1 MEERRTVIAEK
12 QEEIYGEYGYQKA
25 YQNIQG
31 QFNRICEA
39 LGIDSGEDEAS
50 ILKSIGEMV
59 ETMIDDGEEGGGKVK
74 LKVGKTEK
82 QQGAGGKMTDWA
94 GRKLTLANH
103 ETSKG
108 RVVACANEALH
119 KEAIAILSKSWS
131 KPSLL
136 SSLVLTHTSLR
147 FLT

>member
-1 MEERRTVIAEK
+1 MEERQTVIAEK

-59 ETMIDDGEEGGGKVK
+59 ETVIYDGEEGGGKVK
-74 LKVGKTEK
+74 L
-82 QQGAGGKMTDWA
+82 
-94 GRKLTLANH
+94 
-103 ETSKG
+103 
-108 RVVACANEALH
+108 
-119 KEAIAILSKSWS
+119 
-131 KPSLL
+131 
-136 SSLVLTHTSLR
+136 
-147 FLT
+147 

>member
-1 MEERRTVIAEK
+1 MEERQTVIAEK

-39 LGIDSGEDEAS
+39 LGIYSGEDEAS

-82 QQGAGGKMTDWA
+82 QQGAGGKM
-94 GRKLTLANH
+94 KI
-103 ETSKG
+103 
-108 RVVACANEALH
+108 EAL
-119 KEAIAILSKSWS
+119 KKGKQVEIGIGYDRDNGKGAMERVKDARIRDLS
-131 KPSLL
+131 
-136 SSLVLTHTSLR
+136 
-147 FLT
+147 